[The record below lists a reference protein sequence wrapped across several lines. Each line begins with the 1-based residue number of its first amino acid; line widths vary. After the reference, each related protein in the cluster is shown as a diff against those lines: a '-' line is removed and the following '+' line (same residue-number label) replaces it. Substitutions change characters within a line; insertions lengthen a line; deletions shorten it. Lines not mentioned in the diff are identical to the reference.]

1 MSNIPSHAI
10 ILAAGLG
17 SRLRPLTD
25 TRPKPLVEVHGTP
38 ILHNALANLA
48 ALGVTETT
56 IVVGY
61 RKDDIMASCGDTF
74 DGMNIIYVESS
85 VFERTGSAY
94 SLWLARDTLLKGD
107 IFLLEGDVFF
117 EKSALTR
124 LLDHEGNV
132 AALDVFDEMM
142 SGSAV
147 ILSDDGQ
154 VREFRMNQS
163 SADPSAEPLY
173 KTINLF
179 RFGADTLRDHLVP
192 RLDDLVASGGSK
204 AYVEQVLAGL
214 IADGGLRIKSAL
226 CDDLRWFEIDSTAD
240 LCVAERIFRGQRPN
254 LAGAA
259 MADRP
264 AAMPNGL

>member
-1 MSNIPSHAI
+1 MPNIPSHAI

-17 SRLRPLTD
+17 SRLRPLTE

-74 DGMNIIYVESS
+74 DGMNITYVESS

-94 SLWLARDTLLKGD
+94 SLWLARDTLLNGD
-107 IFLLEGDVFF
+107 VFLLEGDVFF
-117 EKSALTR
+117 EKSALGR

-147 ILSDDGQ
+147 VLSDDGQ

-163 SADPSAEPLY
+163 GANLSMEPLY

-192 RLDDLVASGGSK
+192 RLNDLVASGGSK

-214 IADGGLRIKSAL
+214 IADGRLSIKGVL

-240 LCVAERIFRGQRPN
+240 LCVAERIFRGQIPK

-259 MADRP
+259 MIDRRV
-264 AAMPNGL
+264 ATPNRL

>member
-1 MSNIPSHAI
+1 VPDIPNHAV

-17 SRLRPLTD
+17 SRLRPLTE

-56 IVVGY
+56 VVVGY

-74 DGMNIIYVESS
+74 DGMNITYVESS

-94 SLWLARDTLLKGD
+94 SLWLARDTLMNGD

-117 EKSALTR
+117 EKSALIR

-147 ILSDDGQ
+147 VLSGDGQ

-163 SADPSAEPLY
+163 RADLSAEPLY

-179 RFGADTLRDHLVP
+179 RFDADTLRDHLVP
-192 RLDDLVASGGSK
+192 RLDDLVASGGGK

-214 IADGGLRIKSAL
+214 IADGGLKIKGAL

-254 LAGAA
+254 LVGAV
-259 MADRP
+259 MTDRP
-264 AAMPNGL
+264 AVMSNRL